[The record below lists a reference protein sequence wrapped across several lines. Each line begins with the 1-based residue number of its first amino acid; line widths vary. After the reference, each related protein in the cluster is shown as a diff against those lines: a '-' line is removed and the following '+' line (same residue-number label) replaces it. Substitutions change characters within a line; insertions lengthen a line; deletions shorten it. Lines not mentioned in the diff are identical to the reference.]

1 MEIRAMELDTENEG
15 YGYGNTSGYGE
26 GYGDG
31 YSYGDGYGDGYSYGY
46 YDGYGYGDTYGY
58 GYGDGNG
65 DGDGYDN
72 TLKIY
77 IPKDNA
83 FTAYHYIKK
92 TCKGYIMRN
101 DQVIK
106 AGEELYEKEIELCVK
121 GLHASLNVKDA
132 KRYAPNNSV
141 LTTVKVWGN
150 MLFDKD
156 KLVATNRMIIKEA
169 GE

>member
-46 YDGYGYGDTYGY
+46 YDGYSY
-58 GYGDGNG
+58 GYGDG
-65 DGDGYDN
+65 N

-156 KLVATNRMIIKEA
+156 KLVATNRMIIKEV
-169 GE
+169 EE

>member
-1 MEIRAMELDTENEG
+1 MNEG
-15 YGYGNTSGYGE
+15 YGYGNTSGDGYSSGS

-31 YSYGDGYGDGYSYGY
+31 YCYGYGDGYYDG
-46 YDGYGYGDTYGY
+46 DGYGSGYGY
-58 GYGDGNG
+58 GYGSG

-72 TLKIY
+72 TLKVH